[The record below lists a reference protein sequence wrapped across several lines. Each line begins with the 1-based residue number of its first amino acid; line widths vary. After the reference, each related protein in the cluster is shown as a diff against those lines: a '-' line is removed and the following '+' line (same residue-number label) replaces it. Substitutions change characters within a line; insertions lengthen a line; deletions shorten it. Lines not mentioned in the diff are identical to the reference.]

1 MSQIVDLTGAPLASF
16 TQDADWLQPECY
28 VFQPN
33 AFRGPNGEIHARDVF
48 MVIDPS
54 WLGLPEYA
62 GMTYVIFGV
71 PGYERLEK
79 RLEKPLEKPLENS
92 EAISRTYPFMVAEAE
107 VITEAQ
113 QELIYNMSED
123 ERLYI
128 LKGGIDPHGR
138 FKYHLQTIHP
148 KPFGLRT
155 ETLQPL
161 TADIPVLFDKNLRS
175 DQLPHLPV
183 RRSESRSGTENS
195 AQTPPEPP
203 SDVVAGQLPDPSRN
217 ETEHSHTDDAALA
230 QIEGPSA

>member
-79 RLEKPLEKPLENS
+79 PG
-92 EAISRTYPFMVAEAE
+92 ATSRTYPFMGAEAE

-113 QELIYNMSED
+113 QELIYNMSEE
-123 ERLYI
+123 ERQFI
-128 LKGGIDPHGR
+128 LAGGIDPHGR

-175 DQLPHLPV
+175 DQLPNLPA
-183 RRSESRSGTENS
+183 RRSDSRSGTENS
-195 AQTPPEPP
+195 EQSAPEPT
-203 SDVVAGQLPDPSRN
+203 SDVVAGQLQKPSRN
-217 ETEHSHTDDAALA
+217 ATEDSHTDDAALG